1 MRKNPKF
8 TVIVPIY
15 NCDKYLPRCIES
27 ILNQSFD
34 NFELILANDGSTDN
48 SKEVCEK
55 YLKKDKRI
63 VFIDK
68 KNSGV
73 SDTRNKCLSTAKGE
87 FICFLDADDY
97 MADGFFEE
105 INKILEKY
113 PDIDLVNFGFY
124 SDVDDLNFNKLSS
137 DKMNYKE
144 KMYKSREEL
153 KKDFVDLWDNTM
165 LYNIWNKVYVRKILN
180 DNKIKFYKF
189 NWGEDVEFNKQYLD
203 KINSFYNSS
212 KCFYHYIRERE
223 GAVTKKY
230 KSDFFDI
237 RKKEFYDF
245 NEYFEKWE
253 ISKDK
258 YYEFSCRRYIERIL
272 GCIENVYCS
281 DLKFSERYSVIK
293 KMVNDPTTRESL
305 KFAKPKSKKIKIMLI
320 PIKLKLT
327 LMTMLMGRMFNIIK
341 NKFPSLFN
349 KLKNRR

>member
-73 SDTRNKCLSTAKGE
+73 SDTRNKCLSVAKGE
-87 FICFLDADDY
+87 FVCFLDADDY

-113 PDIDLVNFGFY
+113 PDIDLVNFGMF
-124 SDVDDLNFNKLSS
+124 SDIEDANYNVLSS
-137 DKMNYKE
+137 DVIDYKE
-144 KMYKSREEL
+144 CAYLSKNEL
-153 KKDFVDLWDNTM
+153 KDDFVNLWDNTM
-165 LYNIWNKVYVRKILN
+165 LYNIVNKAFRRKIIK
-180 DNKIKFYKF
+180 DNHIKFPGDYF
-189 NWGEDVEFNKQYLD
+189 GEDVKFNRLYLNH
-203 KINSFYNSS
+203 INSMYNSK

-237 RKKEFYDF
+237 RKKEFYEF
-245 NEYFEKWE
+245 NDYFEEWNIPKE
-253 ISKDK
+253 D
-258 YYEFSCRRYIERIL
+258 YYEYSCRRYIERVL

-281 DLKFSERYSVIK
+281 ELKFSERYSAIK
-293 KMVNDPTTRESL
+293 KMVKDSTTRECL
-305 KFAKPKSKKIKIMLI
+305 KFAKPKSKKVKIMLI
-320 PIKLKLT
+320 PIKLKMILA
-327 LMTMLMGRMFNIIK
+327 TMLMGRMFNIVK
-341 NKFPSLFN
+341 TKFPSFFN